1 MISNLNATGDG
12 RFTMSDFVDVAAAS
26 EIPEGEILGVRV
38 LDEPVVLGK
47 LKGTI
52 HAIGGMCTHED
63 ALLEDGEL
71 DGQMVRCPL
80 HDSGFNI
87 HTGKAVHLPAVG
99 SVPVYEVKVVNGRV
113 LVSSQPKQA

>member
-1 MISNLNATGDG
+1 MLDY
-12 RFTMSDFVDVAAAS
+12 VDVAAAS
-26 EIPEGEILGVRV
+26 EIPEGEILGVRID
-38 LDEPVVLGK
+38 DEPIVLGNV
-47 LKGTI
+47 KGTI

-71 DGQMVRCPL
+71 EGQVVRCPL

-99 SVPVYEVKVVNGRV
+99 SVPVYDVKVVDGRV
-113 LVSSQPKQA
+113 LVSTQPKQS